1 MARRILGALGV
12 AAIAAVAGVSFVGS
26 ARAQSKH
33 AEYVRVDLMSTFQP
47 TPQNTSVMVRGLL
60 VMSDGE
66 LRSQDFRI
74 PVEIPVGST
83 VTEIGVI
90 GQTSNRLAVK
100 LERQDWTP
108 VCTGGATQSEPAG
121 SWTCIEL
128 LERSTTRKVEKPKWD
143 DDKTKAQTVTREKSE
158 HEIDVVVYMSRDPNL
173 SPDSRRSSAQNQRDK
188 VQAIWLKVEHP

>member
-1 MARRILGALGV
+1 MARKILGALGV
-12 AAIAAVAGVSFVGS
+12 AAFAAVAGLSFVGS
-26 ARAQSKH
+26 ARAQSKRT
-33 AEYVRVDLMSTFQP
+33 EFVRIDLASTFQP
-47 TPQNTSVMVRGLL
+47 TPQNTAVLVRGLL
-60 VMSDGE
+60 VISDGDMH
-66 LRSQDFRI
+66 SQDFRI
-74 PVEIPVGST
+74 PVEIPVGWT
-83 VTEIGVI
+83 VTEMGVI

-108 VCTGGATQSEPAG
+108 VYAGTATQTDPAG

-128 LERSTTRKVEKPKWD
+128 LDRSTTRKVEKPKWD

-188 VQAIWLKVEHP
+188 VQAIWLKAEHP

>member
-1 MARRILGALGV
+1 MARRIISVLGV
-12 AAIAAVAGVSFVGS
+12 VAVAAVAGLSFVGS
-26 ARAQSKH
+26 ARAQSKRV
-33 AEYVRVDLMSTFQP
+33 EYVRLDLASTFQP
-47 TPQNTSVMVRGLL
+47 SPQNTAVMVRGLL
-60 VMSDGE
+60 VLSDGDMH
-66 LRSQDFRI
+66 SQDFRI
-74 PVEIPVGST
+74 PVDIPVGWT
-83 VTEIGVI
+83 VTEMGVI

-108 VCTGGATQSEPAG
+108 VYTGSATQSEIAG

-128 LERSTTRKVEKPKWD
+128 LDRSLTRKVEKPKWD
-143 DDKTKAQTVTREKSE
+143 DEKTKAQTVTREKAE